1 MNYKKAINILNLNSH
16 YTQKQLRHNY
26 IELALK
32 YHPDKNNVNT
42 NQIFQEVNEAYN
54 FLKEINNNEKKENN
68 ISYTDLVND
77 FLSIISNKNIDNKKF
92 LSLMNLKY
100 NEITIEI
107 IKKFPKNTLLQF
119 KEVLNKY
126 NNILNFNE
134 NFINTINIIV
144 NEYTKNDKIIKI
156 MPTLDNLLN
165 SDLHKININNED
177 YYIPYWHH
185 ELLYEISN
193 YLLIVQCEPKLPEYI
208 YIDENNNMYIN
219 INTKITDIFNKNT
232 IDINIG
238 NLNYS
243 IPVDKLYIKRYQQYK
258 ISDNGIPKI
267 NTEKI
272 FDITNKSSIFIDLYL
287 DM

>member
-126 NNILNFNE
+126 NKILNFNE
-134 NFINTINIIV
+134 NFINIINIIV